1 MTLFGFADDVLNLKW
16 RLKLCLPAIASMP
29 LLMVY
34 YTNIG
39 NTSVIVPKLLRE
51 FVGTE
56 VQLGRL
62 VTNCDNFYNVTCSVS
77 FFLALNLT
85 VFFCN

>member
-16 RLKLCLPAIASMP
+16 RLKLCLPAVASLP

-39 NTSVIVPKLLRE
+39 NTSVMVPKFLRD
-51 FVGTE
+51 FVG
-56 VQLGRL
+56 VYIQLG
-62 VTNCDNFYNVTCSVS
+62 
-77 FFLALNLT
+77 
-85 VFFCN
+85 